1 MEAAVEH
8 AREMVAA
15 GVDIIDVG
23 GQSTRPHAA
32 RLPPE
37 VELQRV
43 MPVIGCV
50 YVCLS
55 FVDLLQMRQNETA
68 ANGCAACTSS
78 H

>member
-8 AREMVAA
+8 ARQMVAD

-37 VELQRV
+37 VELERV
-43 MPVIGCV
+43 MPVIG
-50 YVCLS
+50 YVTEQL
-55 FVDLLQMRQNETA
+55 
-68 ANGCAACTSS
+68 
-78 H
+78 

>member
-1 MEAAVEH
+1 MEH
-8 AREMVAA
+8 ARQMVRD

-43 MPVIGCV
+43 MPVIGC
-50 YVCLS
+50 S
-55 FVDLLQMRQNETA
+55 A
-68 ANGCAACTSS
+68 HSACYASKTRSCVFPLTLNS
-78 H
+78 DF

>member
-1 MEAAVEH
+1 VQGTPSLRTLTPEDPKPIAQLQVEAAIRR

-37 VELQRV
+37 VELQRI
-43 MPVIGCV
+43 MPVI
-50 YVCLS
+50 S
-55 FVDLLQMRQNETA
+55 
-68 ANGCAACTSS
+68 
-78 H
+78 

>member
-1 MEAAVEH
+1 MEH

-50 YVCLS
+50 DVCFS
-55 FVDLLQMRQNETA
+55 SVDLLQMRQNETT
-68 ANGCAACTSS
+68 ANGCAACTLS